1 MSSLKTILNIMK
13 MELKYQFKKPF
24 VYIFMFV
31 LLGITIMDF
40 GFLRR
45 DPYDTKEKYE
55 NMLGHIQYEEFKDMN
70 ESDFYMRIS
79 GCSKEEYIES
89 NEKTFTA
96 AVYENKLSLD
106 EKLELSKLK
115 DDEGQFIKE
124 LKVLEKSGKVK
135 FYGIMDFNEIKKLS
149 KDEYNNVIYS
159 IYDQLPLGNHF
170 TQQLAIGVNTYE
182 VNPTYEEVEQMLSV
196 ENMSEFIGIEYY
208 SRLTFN
214 ACTLGI
220 FLIIFTFMKD
230 YKLNNN
236 TNIYSSSVRGYEY
249 ILGKF
254 LAITLFM
261 IALLF
266 LISFGYIIMVKGNFD
281 NSSWKFYLKDF
292 IKIFLMIPCVT
303 IPFFNVCTILV
314 IIVSKDTVIASLI
327 MFLYTMTYEQLSYTF
342 SGVNYV
348 NMFKPIPRIA
358 WDYGN
363 FNKLESEILNHQYV
377 YIILTIIIVLFA
389 IYVWNRQRYK
399 REGR

>member
-13 MELKYQFKKPF
+13 IELKYQFKQPF

-55 NMLGHIQYEEFKDMN
+55 NILGHIPYEEFKDMN

-89 NEKTFTA
+89 NENPFTA
-96 AVYENKLSLD
+96 AVYENNLSLD
-106 EKLELSKLK
+106 EKLELSKLV

-124 LKVLEKSGKVK
+124 LKILEKSGQVK
-135 FYGIMDFNEIKKLS
+135 FYGLMDFNDIKKLS

-159 IYDQLPLGNHF
+159 IYEQFPSGSHF
-170 TQQLAIGVNTYE
+170 TQEKVIGINSYY
-182 VNPTYEEVEQMLSV
+182 VNPTYEEVENMLSE
-196 ENMSEFIGIEYY
+196 ENMSEFMGVEYY
-208 SRLTFN
+208 SRLTFK

-261 IALLF
+261 LVSLF
-266 LISFGYIIMVKGNFD
+266 LISFGYILMVKGNFV

-303 IPFFNVCTILV
+303 IPFFNGCTILV
-314 IIVSKDTVIASLI
+314 TIVSKDTVIASMI
-327 MFLYTMTYEQLSYTF
+327 MFLYTMTYEQLSYTIN
-342 SGVNYV
+342 GVNYI
-348 NMFKPIPRIA
+348 NILEPFPRLA
-358 WDYGN
+358 WVYGN
-363 FNKLESEILNHQYV
+363 FAKLESKILNHQYV
-377 YIILTIIIVLFA
+377 YIILTIIIVLLT

>member
-1 MSSLKTILNIMK
+1 MSSLKTIINIMK

-55 NMLGHIQYEEFKDMN
+55 SMLGLIQYEEFKDMN

-89 NEKTFTA
+89 NEKPFNA
-96 AVYENKLSLD
+96 AVYENNLSLD
-106 EKLELSKLK
+106 EKLELSKLV

-208 SRLTFN
+208 LRLTFN

-358 WDYGN
+358 WTYGN
-363 FNKLESEILNHQYV
+363 FTKLKPEILNHQYG